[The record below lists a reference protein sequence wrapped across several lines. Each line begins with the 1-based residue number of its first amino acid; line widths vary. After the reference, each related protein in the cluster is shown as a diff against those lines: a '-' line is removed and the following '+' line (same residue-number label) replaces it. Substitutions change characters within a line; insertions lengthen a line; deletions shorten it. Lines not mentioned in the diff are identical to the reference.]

1 MIVEPGGHETM
12 QKFEE
17 IENFDFN
24 QERDPGRELFWKK
37 GGFKTMPK
45 FEKNNFK
52 YLILIRSAT
61 PEESQR

>member
-24 QERDPGRELFWKK
+24 QERDPGREDNAKIW
-37 GGFKTMPK
+37 
-45 FEKNNFK
+45 EKQF
-52 YLILIRSAT
+52 
-61 PEESQR
+61 